1 MNTADRHRLREF
13 LATWQAF
20 ALAAVP
26 AMLGSLWATFRL
38 GPSMSAVDLAEW
50 ALLIALLTV
59 VGSISQFGIKP
70 GYMQEVTDR
79 GAEHRHAALRSSL
92 LAVGTSGLLAGTLV
106 AAFLYF
112 LWTLGEWHNLV
123 VLPWLPL
130 YGLLGNAGMM
140 FQTDLRILGGARL
153 LAALA
158 IVTFPLSV
166 LLLEAGLR
174 AGIDPLAAFF
184 ATQCAVGLLINAWL
198 AHRSRILQHAGL
210 DPAYLRRVLLMGLPV
225 MGGLLSRYVA
235 DLSVSATFRWGV
247 DDASA
252 GAFGLA
258 VRVTEPLMALYI
270 GSFQMAWGAHIYGWI
285 RESPDGALAR
295 RHSSHSWWLAALGVP
310 LGVAI
315 ALLVF
320 AFAQQGATNQLD
332 WLFAAMMI
340 SRVLAFGMASTM
352 GFGQTLR
359 RNYTVGMRLAAQ
371 EMLLSLALL
380 PVLALTAGAVAA
392 LTAAAVLPWI
402 TVARLRASS
411 ARSL

>member
-1 MNTADRHRLREF
+1 
-13 LATWQAF
+13 
-20 ALAAVP
+20 
-26 AMLGSLWATFRL
+26 
-38 GPSMSAVDLAEW
+38 
-50 ALLIALLTV
+50 
-59 VGSISQFGIKP
+59 
-70 GYMQEVTDR
+70 
-79 GAEHRHAALRSSL
+79 
-92 LAVGTSGLLAGTLV
+92 
-106 AAFLYF
+106 
-112 LWTLGEWHNLV
+112 
-123 VLPWLPL
+123 
-130 YGLLGNAGMM
+130 
-140 FQTDLRILGGARL
+140 
-153 LAALA
+153 
-158 IVTFPLSV
+158 
-166 LLLEAGLR
+166 
-174 AGIDPLAAFF
+174 
-184 ATQCAVGLLINAWL
+184 
-198 AHRSRILQHAGL
+198 
-210 DPAYLRRVLLMGLPV
+210 MGLPV